1 MSSTSQRQQQNE
13 RNQGKQGNDA
23 PAEPYRLARRP
34 LVAGL
39 LAEDTDVLLVC
50 GLGAPAWDATAAGDR
65 DRTFPLW
72 GGMGGAVPMGLGL
85 ALARPQDR
93 VLVLTG
99 DGEMLM
105 GMGSLST
112 VGFQQPANLAVVV
125 LDNERY
131 GETGGQLTH
140 TARFT
145 DLAAV
150 AAACGWPTTFTVSD
164 PLEADGLA
172 GRIWSAP
179 GPRLVVAKI
188 SPANEPLV
196 LPPRDGTVLR
206 ERFRRAVLG
215 PDAGTT

>member
-1 MSSTSQRQQQNE
+1 MSGPVGRDRAESYHLERRQ
-13 RNQGKQGNDA
+13 
-23 PAEPYRLARRP
+23 
-34 LVAGL
+34 LVAQL
-39 LAEDTDVLLVC
+39 LADDPELLVVC

-72 GGMGGAVPMGLGL
+72 GAMGGAVPMGLGL
-85 ALARPQDR
+85 ALARPNDR

-140 TARFT
+140 TARYT

-150 AAACGWPTTFTVSD
+150 ATGCGWPTSFTVTD
-164 PLEADGLA
+164 PAQTEGLA
-172 GRIWSAP
+172 ARLWAAP
-179 GPRLVVAKI
+179 GPRLVVAKV
-188 SPANEPLV
+188 SPGNEPLV

-206 ERFRRAVLG
+206 ERFRGAVLG
-215 PDAGTT
+215 PHVAG

>member
-1 MSSTSQRQQQNE
+1 MNPPEATR
-13 RNQGKQGNDA
+13 
-23 PAEPYRLARRP
+23 AEGFTLRRRAV
-34 LVAGL
+34 VAVL
-39 LAEDTDVLLVC
+39 LADDDQLLVVC

-72 GGMGGAVPMGLGL
+72 GAMGAAVPLGLGL
-85 ALARPQDR
+85 ALARPNDR

-145 DLAAV
+145 DLAGV
-150 AAACGWPTTFTVSD
+150 AAACGWPTTFTVR
-164 PLEADGLA
+164 EADEAAGLA
-172 GRIWSAP
+172 PRLWSAP
-179 GPRLVVAKI
+179 GPRLAVVKV
-188 SPANEPLV
+188 SPQSDELV
-196 LPPRDGTVLR
+196 LPPRDGPLLKQ
-206 ERFRRAVLG
+206 RFRRALLG
-215 PDAGTT
+215 ATDEKTD

>member
-1 MSSTSQRQQQNE
+1 MNPPEATR
-13 RNQGKQGNDA
+13 
-23 PAEPYRLARRP
+23 AEGFTLRRRAV
-34 LVAGL
+34 VAVL
-39 LAEDTDVLLVC
+39 LADDDQLLVVC

-72 GGMGGAVPMGLGL
+72 GAMGAAVPLGLGL
-85 ALARPQDR
+85 ALARPNDR

-145 DLAAV
+145 DLAGV
-150 AAACGWPTTFTVSD
+150 AAACGWPTTFTVR
-164 PLEADGLA
+164 EAEGAVGLA
-172 GRIWSAP
+172 TRLWSAP
-179 GPRLVVAKI
+179 GPRLAVVKV
-188 SPANEPLV
+188 SPQSDELV
-196 LPPRDGTVLR
+196 LPPRDGPLLKQ
-206 ERFRRAVLG
+206 RFRRALLG
-215 PDAGTT
+215 ATDEKTD

>member
-1 MSSTSQRQQQNE
+1 MTDTVPSQE
-13 RNQGKQGNDA
+13 RSQG
-23 PAEPYRLARRP
+23 YVLRRRP

-39 LAEDTDVLLVC
+39 LAADADLLVVC
-50 GLGAPAWDATAAGDR
+50 GLGASAWDATAAGDR

-72 GGMGGAVPMGLGL
+72 GAMGGAVPMGLGL
-85 ALARPQDR
+85 ALARPHDR

-112 VGFQQPANLAVVV
+112 VGFQQPPNLAVVV

-140 TARFT
+140 TARYT

-150 AAACGWPTTFTVSD
+150 AAGCGWPTTFTITD
-164 PLEADGLA
+164 PSEADGVAARLWA
-172 GRIWSAP
+172 AP

-188 SPANEPLV
+188 SPENEPLV

-206 ERFRRAVLG
+206 ERFHRAVLG
-215 PDAGTT
+215 ADARSV